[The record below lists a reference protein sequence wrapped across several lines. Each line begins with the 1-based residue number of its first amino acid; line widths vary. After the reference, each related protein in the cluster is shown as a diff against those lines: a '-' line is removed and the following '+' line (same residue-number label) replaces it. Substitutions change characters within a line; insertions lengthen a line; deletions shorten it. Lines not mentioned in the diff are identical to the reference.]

1 MPKPEATPF
10 NRRIQHDIE
19 RKEAQNLAKQA
30 KFGQRVKNAVTEL
43 TLQRGRRR
51 QALEDRQIAQELG
64 LELSDFT

>member
-1 MPKPEATPF
+1 MPKPEDTPF

-30 KFGQRVKNAVTEL
+30 KFGQQVKNAVTEL

>member
-1 MPKPEATPF
+1 MPKPEDTPF

-30 KFGQRVKNAVTEL
+30 KFGQRVKNAVTER

>member
-1 MPKPEATPF
+1 MPKPEDTPF